1 MTASL
6 IAGTTSALGDKFAN
20 DVEYNNAK
28 TMVIS
33 TSTALFAY
41 IIKNYVS
48 LKKED
53 RKNEKDEHKL
63 MFFEGLI
70 LGGLGGVI
78 FNQLITNTDA
88 NIATSNGQTL
98 NGFYGED

>member
-1 MTASL
+1 M
-6 IAGTTSALGDKFAN
+6 
-20 DVEYNNAK
+20 
-28 TMVIS
+28 
-33 TSTALFAY
+33 
-41 IIKNYVS
+41 KNYV
-48 LKKED
+48 
-53 RKNEKDEHKL
+53 KNEHDSHDEHDEHDSHDEQDEQDEHDDPNKHKL

-98 NGFYGED
+98 NEFYGED